1 MSFGDNSSLVFF
13 FNPHRK
19 TDKLLIV
26 FIGNHDNFMVPGVFL
41 NRCHAP
47 FYNLRCIFQSLPP
60 ANPYAILIIFILFG
74 NVECSNTFSGHLC
87 KHLFKISIHS
97 LMLLHQVL
105 FYPRIFY
112 MSIMNHNLNI
122 YLASKSCKCP
132 LNSHDFCNLYR

>member
-47 FYNLRCIFQSLPP
+47 FYNLRCIFSAFRMLFIDLLQQSYFDPTFPSTTATVLNRIIIS
-60 ANPYAILIIFILFG
+60 NPGLHFLIYS
-74 NVECSNTFSGHLC
+74 VS
-87 KHLFKISIHS
+87 S
-97 LMLLHQVL
+97 LTT
-105 FYPRIFY
+105 
-112 MSIMNHNLNI
+112 S
-122 YLASKSCKCP
+122 SKSVILLLP
-132 LNSHDFCNLYR
+132 LTCHIPVSPGLNASLER